1 MCFAGQGL
9 RAGQADD
16 KKDKRLHAKMA
27 TKIKRPSLVSATTKT
42 NSANNNNNNNN
53 NNNDENVKT
62 TITCKCMCFAG
73 QGLRAGQ
80 ADDKKDK
87 RLHAKMATKI
97 KRPSL
102 VSDTTNNKKQGVGVR

>member
-1 MCFAGQGL
+1 
-9 RAGQADD
+9 
-16 KKDKRLHAKMA
+16 
-27 TKIKRPSLVSATTKT
+27 
-42 NSANNNNNNNN
+42 
-53 NNNDENVKT
+53 
-62 TITCKCMCFAG
+62 MCFAG